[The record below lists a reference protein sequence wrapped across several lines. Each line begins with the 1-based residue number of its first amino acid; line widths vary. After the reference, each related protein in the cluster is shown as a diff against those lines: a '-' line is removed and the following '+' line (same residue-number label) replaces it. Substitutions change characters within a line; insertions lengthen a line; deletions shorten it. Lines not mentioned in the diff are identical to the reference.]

1 MGSVSSPFPQQTH
14 RTPPLRH
21 KINQSE
27 TRPPSSVFPWE
38 RDATR
43 STPRGKPASTL
54 TSSSFTYSDVVT
66 DTGARDDG
74 IEEALRKEID
84 GKGLHH
90 SERLLMKLMNV
101 KKAQK
106 YYILLYFKSFC
117 VQNDVHHCSCFSEW
131 LRKQSIIKIGVMI
144 KLSTMP
150 RIWKVLIIF
159 WGRYV
164 EEK

>member
-1 MGSVSSPFPQQTH
+1 M
-14 RTPPLRH
+14 
-21 KINQSE
+21 
-27 TRPPSSVFPWE
+27 
-38 RDATR
+38 
-43 STPRGKPASTL
+43 
-54 TSSSFTYSDVVT
+54 T

-117 VQNDVHHCSCFSEW
+117 VQNDVHHCSCFSE
-131 LRKQSIIKIGVMI
+131 
-144 KLSTMP
+144 
-150 RIWKVLIIF
+150 
-159 WGRYV
+159 
-164 EEK
+164 